1 MVYDVTA
8 YVSNNQIEVEYNGVV
23 SKRLK
28 EKAFELDN
36 TQESFTFIV
45 RAVNEGYSFNPKNL
59 IKPDINPNE
68 FLYAEYENRTYIQVY
83 EENADVSY
91 NANYTEMYIT
101 LYKETSTCLKYCLDR
116 QYYADLNFSFKPSVD
131 EQEPDRFVYITG
143 TLSNCTCNYEN
154 GEVITSEK
162 PFIIITANSGYE
174 FDGNYSFMRDGVTE
188 FFDNTGNTLFTEIKN
203 TNSYYYLN
211 DNYTATK
218 ARETISDFVR
228 IYNPSE
234 FDLTALSKIRF
245 EVEDENIIDLGTFIL
260 ALYKLPFAIPETE
273 LETGSNI
280 VLGNIDTELK
290 TTKVLTY
297 NLRVDMGVIIVPEK
311 YGNVYDYISTQC
323 ILHIPYFDK
332 VYLSTEYVIGHEISI
347 EYIIDLYTGNI
358 TANIYSTFINGIVQ
372 TLNGIIAYNI
382 PFIQQSNNMVS
393 NYVSN
398 VNKNVI
404 EKAFI
409 EVVRNV
415 PYNVDTVFGKPTVDY
430 GKLSDYKGYIE
441 VSEIV
446 LNTTATADEKTEII
460 KLLNEGVFINE

>member
-1 MVYDVTA
+1 MALHESDISINRINADFYFEGKK
-8 YVSNNQIEVEYNGVV
+8 YSNDSTITLDDTKDEFI
-23 SKRLK
+23 
-28 EKAFELDN
+28 FEFHAKD
-36 TQESFTFIV
+36 
-45 RAVNEGYSFNPKNL
+45 GYSFNPKNINKPTIDISKLYVSCRLDDIFYEVSADISYNKDYTILYLKL
-59 IKPDINPNE
+59 IKNE
-68 FLYAEYENRTYIQVY
+68 SVILR
-83 EENADVSY
+83 
-91 NANYTEMYIT
+91 
-101 LYKETSTCLKYCLDR
+101 YCLDDTFYR
-116 QYYADLNFSFKPSVD
+116 FRFIGFEEGIKATVD
-131 EQEPDRFVYITG
+131 EQPPITRFVYITG
-143 TLSNCTCNYEN
+143 TLSNCICNYEN
-154 GEVITSEK
+154 GEEITDEK
-162 PFIIITANSGYE
+162 PFIIITANDGYE
-174 FDGNYSFMRDGVTE
+174 FDGNYSYTSDGILE
-188 FFDNTGNTLFTEIKN
+188 FFDNTGNTLFAEI
-203 TNSYYYLN
+203 SSLYDIYYLS

-234 FDLTALSKIRF
+234 LDLTALSKIRF